1 MIQFV
6 YPFTLEPHVI
16 TLESSR
22 RSTLAAH
29 TARREAYLQQRAE
42 RREKRRLDA
51 IHRVAPGFN
60 EGAVLVP
67 VKRSST
73 VPAAAPGAIT
83 SLLDSE
89 NEMHAQGPKDVM
101 VDLVEGLAR
110 MGNK

>member
-6 YPFTLEPHVI
+6 YPFTLEPHII

-29 TARREAYLQQRAE
+29 SARREAYLQQRTE

-73 VPAAAPGAIT
+73 VPAAPGAIA

-89 NEMHAQGPKDVM
+89 NELHAQGPKDVM
-101 VDLVEGLAR
+101 ADLVEGLER